1 MSLYLETKTHNM
13 FLVNCDSFDDA
24 AVVVY
29 GLLAEGYSW
38 VRLRSEDNEDW
49 LSEWTVIER
58 GVDGCPTQIGFRGFD
73 GALEVIDNRET
84 DGTAGQD

>member
-1 MSLYLETKTHNM
+1 MSLYLECGPGKIT
-13 FLVNCDSFDDA
+13 
-24 AVVVY
+24 
-29 GLLAEGYSW
+29 LAECLSYEERAGIVLGMLIAGSPW

-49 LSEWTVIER
+49 VSEWTVIER
-58 GVDGCPTQIGFRGFD
+58 GPTGVVKQIGFRGFD